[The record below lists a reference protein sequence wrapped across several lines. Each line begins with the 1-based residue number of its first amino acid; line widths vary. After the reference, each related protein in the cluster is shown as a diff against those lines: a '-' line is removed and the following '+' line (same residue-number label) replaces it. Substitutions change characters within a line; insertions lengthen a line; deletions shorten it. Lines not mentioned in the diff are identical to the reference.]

1 METRV
6 GNSGQDLSYWNPF
19 HMSNWPRS
27 IAYPDQYAE
36 HNENADRLALSWDL
50 GAITEGDKKKVIKQ
64 WCARLPELQQIRW
77 LNLWSQVT
85 PPVFDAACQIRGLEC
100 LMIKW
105 SNLKRLDA
113 ISELQQLKSLHIG
126 SSTRVES
133 IEPLTALRSLRRLD
147 LENFKLVSDFSALT
161 KMTWLESLAIAG
173 SMWSR
178 QKVDSL
184 EPLSQMTWLK
194 SLAVDTSQVKSL
206 RPLARLTSL
215 ESLDVGGRLPM
226 EEYAWLSARLPNTD
240 CRWFQPF
247 LDLADSGIGYCKQC
261 KTQSMVMLTGKGKGT
276 VCRHCDSD
284 KVTRHEAA
292 FNAVR
297 AGAQ

>member
-1 METRV
+1 MEASV
-6 GNSGQDLSYWNPF
+6 GNTDEDLSHWNPF
-19 HMSNWPRS
+19 HTTNWPRS
-27 IAYPDQYAE
+27 IAHPDQYAE
-36 HNENADRLALSWDL
+36 HYENADRLAVSWDL
-50 GAITEGDKKKVIKQ
+50 GAISEGDKKKVIKQ
-64 WCARLPELQQIRW
+64 WCARLPELQKLRW

-85 PPVFDAACQIRGLEC
+85 PSVFEAACQIHGLEC
-100 LMIKW
+100 LVIKW
-105 SNLKRLDA
+105 SNIKRLDA
-113 ISELQQLKSLHIG
+113 ISNLHRLKYLYIG

-133 IEPLTALRSLRRLD
+133 IEPLTALVSLRRLD
-147 LENFKLVSDFSALT
+147 IENFKLVSDFSPLT
-161 KMTWLESLAIAG
+161 TMTWLESLAIAG

-194 SLAVDTSQVKSL
+194 SLAVDTSHVKSL
-206 RPLARLTSL
+206 RPLAQLTSL
-215 ESLDVGGRLPM
+215 ESLDVDGRLPM
-226 EEYAWLSARLPNTD
+226 EEYAWLSAKLPGTD

-276 VCRHCDSD
+276 VCRHCDAD
-284 KVTRHEAA
+284 KVARHEAA

-297 AGAQ
+297 AGVQ